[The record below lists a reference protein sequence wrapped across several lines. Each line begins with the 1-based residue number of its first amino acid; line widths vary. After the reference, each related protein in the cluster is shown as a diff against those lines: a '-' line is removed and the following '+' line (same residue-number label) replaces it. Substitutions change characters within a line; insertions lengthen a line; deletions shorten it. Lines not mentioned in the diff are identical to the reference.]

1 MNQVLPILPSQI
13 NNTILKRMPNNELL
27 LEYQIQQNTDC
38 KDAFEWDLN
47 ASQIHQTALAQIVSV
62 DFRIG
67 TITLSYEKQQLLNA
81 AIRNNN
87 QLNQLYILFQLLET
101 CYELHKRF
109 LLGRCLSTSAIEIDP
124 NSKIKIYRYGF
135 SHNLMNKDELIQ
147 LAPET
152 IFEDKVQISSDI
164 WLIGMILYE
173 LTFKKPISQ
182 FKYPDQLSQYK
193 NFIRTSMQNNT
204 FENLYSNFVDPKISV
219 ILQLL
224 LIFDAEARVESY
236 QAVILNLKDLL
247 PQHKA
252 KLDEILRFYE
262 NDITHISIKI
272 NSKSEQRDP
281 PNRTRQKNVKSKSL
295 DKKQIYYENLLH
307 ASRRIINK
315 KELKYAYTQNV
326 QQIESIYKLQ
336 IVHKENQIQQNINL
350 CQNVNF
356 QLYQISFL
364 INLRQLIASL
374 TNGTELMILDKY
386 LFVKIE
392 QIIDLLINNIK
403 NIKSILFTSELNHI
417 QNLLGQIKNNYSDIS
432 KISDRLPAKFLKT
445 TLQNQIQQF
454 LQVLQNNNLTQKI
467 AAQIS
472 LRLLIA
478 QNIEYYLADKQS
490 VNLFFFPM
498 KFYLGLSEI
507 TEPQEIE
514 RYLQRSTISQQI
526 YLQNLLMKYKQQQQI
541 Q

>member
-1 MNQVLPILPSQI
+1 MNQALPILPSQI
-13 NNTILKRMPNNELL
+13 NNTILKRMPNNDLI

-38 KDAFEWDLN
+38 KDAYEWDLN
-47 ASQIHQTALAQIVSV
+47 ASQLHQSALAQIVSV

-67 TITLSYEKQQLLNA
+67 TIALSYEKQQLLNT

-87 QLNQLYILFQLLET
+87 QLNQLYILFQLLEA

-109 LLGRCLSTSAIEIDP
+109 SLGRCLSTSAIEIDP

-173 LTFKKPISQ
+173 LAFKKSISQ

-204 FENLYSNFVDPKISV
+204 FDNLHCNFVDPRISI

-262 NDITHISIKI
+262 NDITHINIKI
-272 NSKSEQRDP
+272 NSRSEKRDP
-281 PNRTRQKNVKSKSL
+281 PNRSRQRNVKSKSL
-295 DKKQIYYENLLH
+295 GNKQIYYENLLH
-307 ASRRIINK
+307 ANCRIINQK
-315 KELKYAYTQNV
+315 VLKYAYTQNV
-326 QQIESIYKLQ
+326 QNVDTIYKLK
-336 IVHKENQIQQNINL
+336 ILHSENQNVQNINL
-350 CQNVNF
+350 CQNINF

-374 TNGTELMILDKY
+374 TKETELMILDKY
-386 LFVKIE
+386 LFVKTE
-392 QIIDLLINNIK
+392 QIVDLLINNIK
-403 NIKSILFTSELNHI
+403 NIKSILFTTELNHI
-417 QNLLGQIKNNYSDIS
+417 QKLLGQIKTNYSDIS
-432 KISDRLPAKFLKT
+432 KISDRLPARFLQT
-445 TLQNQIQQF
+445 SLENQIKQF
-454 LQVLQNNNLTQKI
+454 QQVLKNNNLTKQI
-467 AAQIS
+467 ATQIS

-478 QNIEYYLADKQS
+478 QDIEHYLADKSS

-507 TEPQEIE
+507 TEPEEIE

-526 YLQNLLMKYKQQQQI
+526 YMQNLLMKYKQQQQI